1 LPGYPRPHDIEV
13 AVRVGVSVGLPLF
26 ALYAIDRLDLAV
38 YAAFGA
44 LTSLYGH
51 GETSHRRFE
60 TLIVAAV
67 GLIAT
72 IAMAAVFSAA
82 HSPLWFLGVVLV
94 ATVLAAGTL
103 GALMGWVP
111 RGELFF
117 VLVLLVLAHV
127 PTAWS
132 QLTLALAVAVGSA
145 SLSVLLGVLW
155 HPREDRA
162 TLRLD
167 RLYHRAV
174 QGFVSLDRSEHCV
187 LILVAAT
194 GVLAAWLLAVALGVG
209 HPFWAPVTVAA
220 LMPTLASVD
229 VYHRMVH
236 LVLGTLL
243 GVGLAAVLFAA
254 NPGHLT
260 LIMIIV
266 LCQIAIELFVA
277 RQYGVA
283 LMFLSPLAIGM
294 SNLSRDLPWHPLLVD
309 RLVETG
315 LGAAVAFV
323 VIRLG
328 RSILSRLHSSD

>member
-1 LPGYPRPHDIEV
+1 LARALATSVFQRDGARDINELAGSLQDAQEGTCSRPRCWQP
-13 AVRVGVSVGLPLF
+13 AR
-26 ALYAIDRLDLAV
+26 
-38 YAAFGA
+38 
-44 LTSLYGH
+44 
-51 GETSHRRFE
+51 
-60 TLIVAAV
+60 
-67 GLIAT
+67 
-72 IAMAAVFSAA
+72 SA
-82 HSPLWFLGVVLV
+82 PLW
-94 ATVLAAGTL
+94 AG
-103 GALMGWVP
+103 VP

-117 VLVLLVLAHV
+117 VLVLLVLAQV

-132 QLTLALAVAVGSA
+132 QLPLALAVAVGSA

-167 RLYHRAV
+167 RLHHRAV

-220 LMPTLASVD
+220 LLPTLASVD

-266 LCQIAIELFVA
+266 LCQIAIELFIA

-294 SNLSRDLPWHPLLVD
+294 SNLSRDLPWRPLLVD
-309 RLVETG
+309 RSPRRNRSRRGGRLCG
-315 LGAAVAFV
+315 DPAGSQHPFKVAQQ
-323 VIRLG
+323 RLTA
-328 RSILSRLHSSD
+328 